1 MLHAEFTCS
10 IGDFFLETSFN
21 LGAET
26 GVLFGPS
33 GAGKSMTLRVLSG
46 LKTPSDGEIVLG
58 ERILFSK
65 AKKINLPPRDRRIGL
80 LFQGLALFPHKTAL
94 QNVAYPLPSGRE
106 KRKKAEEWLKR
117 MKLEG
122 LEDRLPSQLSG
133 GQRQRVALARALAAE
148 PELLLLDEPFSALD
162 GPLRRSLR
170 RELRRLQ
177 HETGIPMICVTHQAE
192 DLCSL
197 GSKVIVLKNGR
208 TLDTFPIER
217 LWEKGSR
224 GEAWNAL
231 GWGNLFRGTIARCG
245 DGAGFCFTGRNVRL
259 ALGNCTNMPGEGVVF
274 ISPDTIRL
282 LYPSLPIDPELQPNI
297 FSGAV
302 QETVLSGNTVRIYLE
317 TDDGIVWQS
326 EHPAE
331 SYRELRLEPGSRV
344 RFSVPPSGIECW
356 IRGEAREGYS
366 PPNFA

>member
-10 IGDFFLETSFN
+10 TGDFFLETSFS

-58 ERILFSK
+58 DRILFSK
-65 AKKINLPPRDRRIGL
+65 EKKINLPPRDRRIGL
-80 LFQGLALFPHKTAL
+80 LFQGLALFPHMTAL
-94 QNVAYPLPSGRE
+94 QNVAYALPSGNE
-106 KRKKAEEWLKR
+106 KRKKAEEWLER

-122 LEDRLPSQLSG
+122 LEDRLPSRLSG
-133 GQRQRVALARALAAE
+133 GQRQRVALASALAAE
-148 PELLLLDEPFSALD
+148 PELLLDEPFSALD

-170 RELRRLQ
+170 RELRGLQ
-177 HETGIPMICVTHQAE
+177 QETGIPMICVTHQVE
-192 DLCSL
+192 DLCAL
-197 GSKVIVLKNGR
+197 GGKMIVLKNGR
-208 TLDTFPIER
+208 TLDTFPVER

-231 GWGNLFRGTIARCG
+231 GWGNLFRGAIARCG
-245 DGAGFCFTGRNVRL
+245 NGSGFRFTGRDIRL
-259 ALGNCTNMPGEGVVF
+259 ALGNCTSTPGEGVVF

-282 LYPSLPIDPELQPNI
+282 LYPSLPVDPGLQPNI
-297 FSGAV
+297 FSAVV
-302 QETVLSGNTVRIYLE
+302 QETVLSGNTVRIYME
-317 TDDGIVWQS
+317 TDDGTVWQS

-331 SYRELRLEPGSRV
+331 SYRALRLEPGSRV
-344 RFSVPPSGIECW
+344 RFSVPPAGIECW
-356 IRGEAREGYS
+356 IREEAREGCGPS
-366 PPNFA
+366 NFA